1 MHVSRLAVDL
11 PATEID
17 FLNRYAKRHKTTVSN
32 LVDRWIK
39 SLKPK
44 PTIHPDIKKL
54 TGILPGE
61 IDFDK
66 AITNY
71 IMEKHK

>member
-1 MHVSRLAVDL
+1 MHESRLTVDL
-11 PATEID
+11 PSNEID
-17 FLNRYAKRHKTTVSN
+17 FLNRYAKRHKTTVPN

-39 SLKPK
+39 SLKSK
-44 PTIHPDIKKL
+44 PAIHPDIKKL
-54 TGILPGE
+54 TGILPKE
-61 IDFDK
+61 IDFEK